1 MEGGRR
7 SGLVANEMECGRRSG
22 RKLFLLSCVAAG
34 LEGAR
39 HGFGQ
44 LFVEAGMDGN
54 QGHGVEVGR
63 LRGAKLLLLVA
74 TGTKNTAVTTNR

>member
-7 SGLVANEMECGRRSG
+7 SG
-22 RKLFLLSCVAAG
+22 RKLLCLPCVAAG

-44 LFVEAGMDGN
+44 LFVEAGMDGG
-54 QGHGVEVGR
+54 QGGGVQV
-63 LRGAKLLLLVA
+63 LLIM
-74 TGTKNTAVTTNR
+74 K